1 MWEGDQL
8 FAGPTLHRLPAV
20 HDVDFIRPFAEHL
33 QVMADQQDG
42 GVVVLVE
49 PRQQANNLRLGG
61 RLHGVGRL
69 VGNQQTRLVGQ
80 GDGGPAGDTLNQ
92 LLADALR
99 GIEARLG
106 LLKNHR
112 HVMADQL
119 PALAVRQSQQVNVIE
134 AHAVG
139 RDPPVVFGHAADS
152 FGNKAFP
159 GAGFPHQAADFAFGQ
174 RQADAIDGFYPAFA
188 GFKFNG

>member
-1 MWEGDQL
+1 MALVGSSAISRRGWLAEGDGDHHLLALALGQL
-8 FAGPTLHRLPAV
+8 IGEAAHGIFVIFNADAVQQLDGPALAPAQPLPPA
-20 HDVDFIRPFAEHL
+20 A
-33 QVMADQQDG
+33 
-42 GVVVLVE
+42 LV
-49 PRQQANNLRLGG
+49 
-61 RLHGVGRL
+61 
-69 VGNQQTRLVGQ
+69 
-80 GDGGPAGDTLNQ
+80 GPAGDTLNQ

-119 PALAVRQSQQVNVIE
+119 PALAVRQSQQVDVIE

-159 GAGFPHQAADFAFGQ
+159 GAGFPHRG
-174 RQADAIDGFYPAFA
+174 RGFRLRSAS
-188 GFKFNG
+188 G